1 MCLFLAR
8 PVEWNSIQKQTIV
21 ISNYYDLILLIVV
34 VSINIVVVIIKNYWA
49 KIIQAKAILLKKN
62 WEQDLC

>member
-21 ISNYYDLILLIVV
+21 ISNYYDLLLLYVA
-34 VSINIVVVIIKNYWA
+34 VSINIVVIIYVY
-49 KIIQAKAILLKKN
+49 IYIYI
-62 WEQDLC
+62 